1 MIPVF
6 VRANPL
12 WRPLRRPSSRAH
24 WLAAAV
30 LVLAPLATHAAD
42 VVTDAL
48 QQAYAPYRTALFK
61 TNGKS
66 QDESRAALDAARAA
80 LAQVRTRFGTQ
91 PPAPYD
97 RDVRFG
103 ATLDQ
108 VAAVYAKAAA
118 EIGRNEL
125 AAAHETLEAARDLLA
140 ALRLRNGV
148 VVFSDAMNEY
158 HEVMEQVL
166 IEGPKWLATAAG
178 RFRLT
183 TTAGALEH
191 LAQRLERQASPDLT
205 AQADFQ
211 NALVAVRQSVQAL
224 MGALAQGDE
233 AAIRSAMGQL
243 KGPYSRM
250 FQRFG

>member
-1 MIPVF
+1 
-6 VRANPL
+6 
-12 WRPLRRPSSRAH
+12 
-24 WLAAAV
+24 
-30 LVLAPLATHAAD
+30 
-42 VVTDAL
+42 
-48 QQAYAPYRTALFK
+48 
-61 TNGKS
+61 
-66 QDESRAALDAARAA
+66 
-80 LAQVRTRFGTQ
+80 
-91 PPAPYD
+91 
-97 RDVRFG
+97 
-103 ATLDQ
+103 
-108 VAAVYAKAAA
+108 
-118 EIGRNEL
+118 
-125 AAAHETLEAARDLLA
+125 
-140 ALRLRNGV
+140 
-148 VVFSDAMNEY
+148 MNEY

-191 LAQRLERQASPDLT
+191 LAQRLERRASPDLT

-224 MGALAQGDE
+224 LDALAQGDE